1 MTATPRM
8 PTSGQKAA
16 TTAGYTHRVK
26 PGPAI
31 PKALK
36 AKVARVARR
45 LRKAPRLVLRDAIDE
60 YVARHDPEAV
70 TRAMNRV
77 AELVDTRSEPGVAG
91 AARRI
96 LENTEW

>member
-1 MTATPRM
+1 MKST
-8 PTSGQKAA
+8 
-16 TTAGYTHRVK
+16 
-26 PGPAI
+26 PAI
-31 PKALK
+31 SRALE

-45 LRKAPRLVLRDAIDE
+45 LGRPRRLVLKDAIDE

-70 TRAMNRV
+70 TQAMNRV
-77 AELVDTRSEPGVAG
+77 AKVVDTRSQPGVAA

>member
-1 MTATPRM
+1 
-8 PTSGQKAA
+8 
-16 TTAGYTHRVK
+16 VK
-26 PGPAI
+26 STPAI
-31 PKALK
+31 SKALE

-45 LRKAPRLVLRDAIDE
+45 LRKTPRSVLEDAIDE

-70 TRAMNRV
+70 TQAMNRV
-77 AELVDTRSEPGVAG
+77 AEVLDTRSEPSVAG

>member
-1 MTATPRM
+1 
-8 PTSGQKAA
+8 
-16 TTAGYTHRVK
+16 VK
-26 PGPAI
+26 RGPVI
-31 PKALK
+31 PKALE

-45 LRKAPRLVLRDAIDE
+45 LGKAPRLVLRDAINE

-70 TRAMNRV
+70 TRAMNRS

-96 LENTEW
+96 LENSEW